1 MPPKET
7 RSPSRRARKQEAP
20 AAPDEESHRFVKR
33 IAQHLREA
41 AESPNTGDDAAWTRL
56 ASLKHSTT
64 PSNAPPGA
72 VRDTLK
78 AHCDVLRTLTV
89 EMCFRPRAEDFP
101 GVGNLGVRTFEYHER
116 KRRARKTSATCRW
129 PSF

>member
-1 MPPKET
+1 MPPKEN
-7 RSPSRRARKQEAP
+7 PKPVPARPANKKRP

-41 AESPNTGDDAAWTRL
+41 AESPNTGDDFAWDEARV
-56 ASLKHSTT
+56 AKAFDDAVE
-64 PSNAPPGA
+64 NMPPGA

-89 EMCFRPRAEDFP
+89 EMCFRPRA
-101 GVGNLGVRTFEYHER
+101 
-116 KRRARKTSATCRW
+116 
-129 PSF
+129 